1 MLESHPLQ
9 PLQRAACGPPAPAA
23 RTNHRYIN
31 PNIYILACKPM
42 TVREPDRMNPQVSV
56 HIFEEFG
63 KIVSPDWI
71 RAVVRGVLSTQP
83 EWLSENVS
91 VVIADDES
99 VAELNRAH
107 RGLNETTD
115 VLSFSNRHSGKY
127 YGDDEGHTLVDDDT
141 EFVLP
146 PGFSADLGEVVVSYP
161 QVERQA
167 REAGHTAQK
176 ELVIMLA
183 HGILHLLGYDHERQ
197 AEAVEMFSLQDQVM
211 IALDDCLGA

>member
-1 MLESHPLQ
+1 M
-9 PLQRAACGPPAPAA
+9 
-23 RTNHRYIN
+23 
-31 PNIYILACKPM
+31 NI
-42 TVREPDRMNPQVSV
+42 Q
-56 HIFEEFG
+56 IFEEFNES
-63 KIVSPDWI
+63 VSPEWI
-71 RAVVRGVLSTQP
+71 RVTVESVLSVEP
-83 EWLSENVS
+83 EWPEENVS

-107 RGLNETTD
+107 RGLDETTD

-127 YGDDEGHTLVDDDT
+127 YGDDEAHTLADDDA

-176 ELVIMLA
+176 ELAIMLA

-197 AEAVEMFSLQDQVM
+197 AEAAEMFSIQAKA
-211 IALDDCLGA
+211 IAALDHRQLTTDN